1 MLRKIKRIAPL
12 QCGIVLGALYGLIS
26 LVFVPFILLFVMAA
40 QKFPAASTL
49 QQPAVHQQVSA
60 MPQQMPMPAY
70 PPHLGGIL
78 AGAGLAM
85 VIIFP
90 VMYAVMGF
98 IGGIIA
104 AFIYNIVAKIVGG
117 IEVEVE

>member
-26 LVFVPFILLFVMAA
+26 LIFVPFILLFVMMAP
-40 QKFPAASTL
+40 KFPAASTF
-49 QQPAVHQQVSA
+49 QQPAVQQQISA

-70 PPHLGGIL
+70 APHMGGIL

-104 AFIYNIVAKIVGG
+104 AFIYNIVAKMVGG
-117 IEVEVE
+117 IQVEVE